1 MIPCT
6 VLRAFAVWC
15 GALAFSMHVFTP
27 ACLLGHRDDLEEEL
41 FLSFAL
47 WVMDETARHRDGNM
61 GHEQWRC

>member
-1 MIPCT
+1 
-6 VLRAFAVWC
+6 
-15 GALAFSMHVFTP
+15 MHVFTP
-27 ACLLGHRDDLEEEL
+27 ACLLGRRDDLEDEL